1 MAGHTDTDE
10 AVADPSI
17 VRAGGR
23 WVVYSTQRLTDGVA
37 TEHVPIETSSDLNTW
52 ANAGDALPV
61 LPPWA
66 VAGGTWAPSVIGLS
80 DGTYRLYFAALSTSG
95 HECIGVAAATS
106 ALGPFTSSAAMPLEC
121 QPTLGGS
128 IDPDVFADGN
138 GQRWLTWKNDGNS
151 VGQSDQLWSQ
161 ELTADGMILMG
172 SPNVLLEASARWEH
186 GVIENPDLVT
196 LGGQLFLFYSGGNYA
211 STSYATGY
219 AACASAAGP
228 CLKATTSKPIA
239 PNSWAV
245 GNGSLSTFAL
255 PDGRTGIAWSAWLA
269 SQVGAPGS
277 SRSLF
282 IGHIHM
288 ASGVPQLVGG
298 LAADA
303 PAPTVPT
310 TPTSVAGTVHPSSA
324 VRVTPIASGRR
335 SQTSFEWCDAL
346 TVAAACA
353 LVAAL
358 AVRTRR
364 RARLAV
370 AGASVRRVETGS
382 VASDSVAEWPDPAE
396 PVPLKE
402 PVSVGPGSAT

>member
-1 MAGHTDTDE
+1 MAGHTDTDD

-23 WVVYSTQRLTDGVA
+23 WIVYSTQRLTDGVA
-37 TEHVPIETSSDLNTW
+37 TQNVPIETSLDLEAW

-66 VAGGTWAPSVIGLS
+66 VAGGTWAPSVIELS
-80 DGTYRLYFAALSTSG
+80 DGTYRLYFAALNTSG

-106 ALGPFTSSAAMPLEC
+106 ALGPFTSSAAMPLAC
-121 QPTLGGS
+121 QPTSGGS

-138 GQRWLTWKNDGNS
+138 GQLWLTWKNDGNS
-151 VGQSDQLWSQ
+151 IGQSDKLWSQ
-161 ELTADGMILMG
+161 QLTDDGMFLMG
-172 SPNVLLEASARWEH
+172 SPDVLLEASARWEH

-196 LGGQLFLFYSGGNYA
+196 LDGQLFLFYSGGQYA
-211 STSYATGY
+211 ATSYATGY
-219 AACASAAGP
+219 ATCASAAGP
-228 CLKATTSKPIA
+228 CVKATTSKPIA

-269 SQVGAPGS
+269 NRVATPGS

-310 TPTSVAGTVHPSSA
+310 TATSVAGTVHPSSA
-324 VRVTPIASGRR
+324 VRVTPVVSGRR
-335 SQTSFEWCDAL
+335 SPKSFEWWDGLA
-346 TVAAACA
+346 VATAGAS
-353 LVAAL
+353 VGAL

-364 RARLAV
+364 RARLA
-370 AGASVRRVETGS
+370 EGS
-382 VASDSVAEWPDPAE
+382 VVSDSGAERPDPAE
-396 PVPLKE
+396 PAPLKE
-402 PVSVGPGSAT
+402 PVSVGTGSAT